1 MFAPRLAFGLISLL
15 LATACASSPDTPP
28 RLERLWTAGGFAN
41 PGSVALAPTGD
52 LLFVSN
58 ANDAGRGGDGFIS
71 VMSLEGEV
79 RSRRHIEGL
88 DAPKGIVFD
97 TTGQLWAS
105 DGKTVSAFNPASGA
119 LRRAQ
124 TINAAVKLQ
133 DTIALADGTV
143 LSSDPGTNRIYEIT
157 GNGHRTWLQ
166 DPLLDAVNGL
176 LARETDLL
184 VTTLEGRLLS
194 IDPGTKSISVLAQG
208 LGQAEGVAVLRGEAL
223 LVSERQGRLTHIG
236 PAGGVT
242 VLIDTA
248 DLGRTIN
255 DFIVVEKVLVVPSA
269 SANEV
274 TAWRMR

>member
-58 ANDAGRGGDGFIS
+58 ANDAGQGGDGFIS

-119 LRRAQ
+119 LRRAH

-133 DTIALADGTV
+133 DTVALADGTV